1 MAVIGI
7 NREAVLQQGTS
18 CAQTGADVGA
28 AAPILARGQLPNTM
42 LASRASIATNQDIWG
57 STFSKLAETLI
68 SVGNK
73 LQTTANT
80 VGNTD
85 IDAAE
90 QYKPVGVDPK
100 SKYDEYE

>member
-1 MAVIGI
+1 MAQIGV
-7 NREAVLQQGTS
+7 NREAVLQQGAS

-28 AAPILARGQLPNTM
+28 AAPILARGAVPNTM
-42 LASRASIATNQDIWG
+42 LASRASIATNQDIWS
-57 STFSKLAETLI
+57 STFTKLAETLL

-85 IDAAE
+85 IDAAA
-90 QYKPVGVDPK
+90 QYKQVGVDPK
-100 SKYDEYE
+100 SKYDRYK